1 MEETSTFAERVR
13 ALIEHEPSGDGR
25 VRNHLSV
32 TGPPAEVRGFIAD
45 CRTDGG
51 ARVLSLG
58 GTTMPIRWERH
69 ARRSAEGQWLRI
81 EPGREPEGGTAH
93 TETAKAEFAFGSD
106 EPLDEALAETSRRHP
121 ALEFRYAGL
130 QHHRLREDVA
140 KGGLW
145 KGGERIAKA
154 SEPAITHHE
163 EGEQMATLVQHVEAL
178 EAPRAA

>member
-1 MEETSTFAERVR
+1 MDETSPFTARMR
-13 ALIEHEPSGDGR
+13 ALIEHEPAGDGR

-32 TGPPAEVRGFIAD
+32 TGSPAAMRAFIAD

-58 GTTMPIRWERH
+58 GSTMPIRWERH
-69 ARRSAEGQWLRI
+69 ARRSATGSWLRV
-81 EPGREPEGGTAH
+81 EPGREPEGGSAQ

-106 EPLDEALAETSRRHP
+106 EPLDTALAETSRHHP
-121 ALEFRYAGL
+121 ELEFRYAGL
-130 QHHRLREDVA
+130 RRHRLRDDVA

-145 KGGERIAKA
+145 RDGERLAA
-154 SEPAITHHE
+154 TSEPAATHDE

-178 EAPRAA
+178 EAP